1 MIEQLFI
8 QIEGIF
14 IICAWT
20 GVVTFIIL
28 KILSVFID
36 LRVSQEEEEEGLD
49 ISLHNEQGYN
59 L

>member
-1 MIEQLFI
+1 MIDQLFI

-14 IICAWT
+14 IISAWT